1 MSEVNYNVHG
11 NVNIGNNE
19 SPNPVGGGE
28 SRKRK
33 DQPTE
38 TINLSTS
45 SDDEEI
51 IVSEVRAQASSN
63 KTRKTEST
71 SSSSRDIAESEPIN
85 KNNSDIDDIDDI
97 HDHKRS
103 VVTATSAS
111 TSIAATLKLETL
123 MNGTRHSSQKEDHLL
138 PNNISAT
145 ATATT
150 TTTLTNVK
158 SDNANGSDGIKT
170 DHDGLKRNHDG
181 NRVLYEDTD
190 DSSSTS
196 SNLRQFMR
204 LKAGFSSKNYSN
216 SDTNETKI
224 RPLSEITAYNNAVDT
239 LESDSDSSIEVVNAP
254 RYRIDSQSPGG
265 RLSGRQRRLE
275 AARSKNFG
283 GVNKNNDT
291 ASSSIVDMI
300 AFHGDDTNTVTSS
313 DKEKDEDRKVKET
326 AENTSDRTLSISTA
340 MSVSKNQD
348 TASAGTRKIDQSE
361 NADTKAREAISTG
374 TLAVVS
380 RKLTKERSGVNI
392 DNNIIDDNGVGDGA
406 MRDEDESNVAIL
418 NRTNTDTS
426 KEILNHTT
434 TPTTST
440 ISSTSGI
447 FDNLYCNGKDFISW
461 AEIDDPKDFLSRND
475 LAQHVNS
482 WRKIRNFPPFS
493 DSAGFL
499 SRLKSQVRDNMKSMC
514 IEIPSIQDNA
524 PTSKQ
529 LVVVAHPSNK
539 NKIHPSLKNLP
550 MKGEDFMQSLGI
562 TNPESFLQQK
572 GLSKFVNPWRQQV
585 NLPAVKDPTWYISQW
600 KKHIRQRQGTNPTE
614 KKTVIDDN
622 YNKREEKNNY
632 VFDGNNEDEFP
643 NCMALVSAL
652 SKRFLNIE
660 TGLPVYQFA
669 VYDTL
674 SVGS

>member
-1 MSEVNYNVHG
+1 MSEVNNNVHG
-11 NVNIGNNE
+11 NMNIGNDEN
-19 SPNPVGGGE
+19 PNPVGGGGE

-33 DQPTE
+33 NQPTE
-38 TINLSTS
+38 TIDLSMS

-51 IVSEVRAQASSN
+51 TV
-63 KTRKTEST
+63 K
-71 SSSSRDIAESEPIN
+71 
-85 KNNSDIDDIDDI
+85 
-97 HDHKRS
+97 
-103 VVTATSAS
+103 
-111 TSIAATLKLETL
+111 
-123 MNGTRHSSQKEDHLL
+123 KEGHLL

-145 ATATT
+145 RTATT

-170 DHDGLKRNHDG
+170 DRDSLKRNRDG

-196 SNLRQFMR
+196 SNLRQFM
-204 LKAGFSSKNYSN
+204 LLNAGFSSKSYSN
-216 SDTNETKI
+216 TDTNETKNK
-224 RPLSEITAYNNAVDT
+224 PLSEITAYNNAVDT
-239 LESDSDSSIEVVNAP
+239 LDSDSDSSIEVVNAP
-254 RYRIDSQSPGG
+254 RHRFDSQSPGG

-275 AARSKNFG
+275 AARSKNSD
-283 GVNKNNDT
+283 GVNKNSDT
-291 ASSSIVDMI
+291 ASSIIADMI
-300 AFHGDDTNTVTSS
+300 AFHGDDNNTVTSS
-313 DKEKDEDRKVKET
+313 DREKDEDRKAKKT

-361 NADTKAREAISTG
+361 NADAKAREATP
-374 TLAVVS
+374 TENLAVVP

-392 DNNIIDDNGVGDGA
+392 DNNIIDDNGVGDET

-418 NRTNTDTS
+418 NRTNTDAFE
-426 KEILNHTT
+426 EILNQTT

-461 AEIDDPKDFLSRND
+461 AKIDDPKDFLSRND

-482 WRKIRNFPPFS
+482 WRKIRNLPPFG
-493 DSAGFL
+493 DSTGFL
-499 SRLKSQVRDNMKSMC
+499 SRLKSQVRDNMKSMR
-514 IEIPSIQDNA
+514 IEIPSIQDNV
-524 PTSKQ
+524 PTSEQ
-529 LVVVAHPSNK
+529 LVVVAHPTNK

-550 MKGEDFMQSLGI
+550 MKGEYFVQFLGI

-572 GLSKFVNPWRQQV
+572 GLSKFVNSWRQQL
-585 NLPAVKDPTWYISQW
+585 NLPAVKDPTWYISVW
-600 KKHIRQRQGTNPTE
+600 KKNIRERQGTNPTE
-614 KKTVIDDN
+614 KKTIIDDSN
-622 YNKREEKNNY
+622 NKREDKNNY

-652 SKRFLNIE
+652 SKRFLNVE

-669 VYDTL
+669 VYDIL
-674 SVGS
+674 SNGS